1 MSTNSTL
8 KVGRRKTATA
18 RVLMKPGNGTII
30 INKKEAKDYF
40 KTQNLFEEVMH
51 PLKATDTV
59 GKYDL
64 SVVVSGGGFT
74 GQAGAIKLA
83 ISRALVENDAE
94 MKSTLRQERSFNFP
108 RDRIFLNIFYK
119 KAYSLISFYLCLYYF
134 IRDVKWKMIGVEEK
148 TKVNSLKL
156 VI

>member
-18 RVLMKPGNGTII
+18 RVLMKSGNGAII
-30 INKKEAKDYF
+30 INKKDAKDYF
-40 KTQNLFEEVMH
+40 RTQNLYEEVLH

-64 SVVVSGGGFT
+64 SIIVSGGGFT

-94 MKSTLRQERSFNFP
+94 MKSTLRKEGLMTRDPRAVER
-108 RDRIFLNIFYK
+108 K
-119 KAYSLISFYLCLYYF
+119 KCGQPKARKKFQFSK
-134 IRDVKWKMIGVEEK
+134 R
-148 TKVNSLKL
+148 
-156 VI
+156 

>member
-18 RVLMKPGNGTII
+18 RVLMKSGNGAII
-30 INKKEAKDYF
+30 INKKDAKDYF
-40 KTQNLFEEVMH
+40 RTQNLYEEVLH

-64 SVVVSGGGFT
+64 SIIVSGGGFT

-94 MKSTLRQERSFNFP
+94 MKSTLRKEGLMTRDPRAVER
-108 RDRIFLNIFYK
+108 K
-119 KAYSLISFYLCLYYF
+119 KCGQPNGRKKFQFSK
-134 IRDVKWKMIGVEEK
+134 R
-148 TKVNSLKL
+148 
-156 VI
+156 